1 MSRTETRNLQ
11 NSTIADLTLLTEDLP
26 AGYILTMNMDGD
38 YGERTITQMVIDD
51 DAKTVRFS

>member
-11 NSTIADLTLLTEDLP
+11 NSTIADLQLLTEDLP